1 MPTDAHKNTTKNAA
15 QKGRIE
21 VRWVAELFFRVFY
34 FFNLTTEELTAELCW
49 PAPAWLVLPD

>member
-49 PAPAWLVLPD
+49 PVPA